1 MSKQVYNLSI
11 EIVILL
17 CYTLNSK
24 LVISIINIIRMTIK
38 YIILFIMYISIK
50 AIKI

>member
-1 MSKQVYNLSI
+1 MSKQVYNFAI

-24 LVISIINIIRMTIK
+24 LVISLTNIIHMTIK
-38 YIILFIMYISIK
+38 YISNLQFIYL
-50 AIKI
+50 

>member
-24 LVISIINIIRMTIK
+24 LVINLTNIIRMTIK
-38 YIILFIMYISIK
+38 YISNLPFIYL
-50 AIKI
+50 

>member
-24 LVISIINIIRMTIK
+24 LVISLTNIIRMTIK
-38 YIILFIMYISIK
+38 YITNLPFIYL
-50 AIKI
+50 